1 MSIRRLR
8 TLLAVADEG
17 TFAAAAR
24 AVFVSQAAVSMQ
36 MKSLEQELGAP
47 LFDQNKR
54 PPMLN
59 VSLLPGMVRR

>member
-47 LFDQNKR
+47 LFDRNKR